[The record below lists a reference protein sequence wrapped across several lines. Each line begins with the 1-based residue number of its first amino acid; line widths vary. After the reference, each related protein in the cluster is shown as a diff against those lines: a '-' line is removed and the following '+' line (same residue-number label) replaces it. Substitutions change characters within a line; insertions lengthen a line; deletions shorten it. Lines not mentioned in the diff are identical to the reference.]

1 MGRSKIAAR
10 RLASAEATAGFGR
23 FARPLRVVRFV
34 TLPEVAL
41 PEAALPEVALP
52 EAALPE
58 AALPEAALPEAALPE
73 VLLPDDRDR
82 RDAALDIGLAEA
94 ITAIS

>member
-23 FARPLRVVRFV
+23 FARVARPLRVVRFV
-34 TLPEVAL
+34 ALPEVAL
-41 PEAALPEVALP
+41 PEAALPEV
-52 EAALPE
+52 
-58 AALPEAALPEAALPE
+58 ALPEAALPE

>member
-23 FARPLRVVRFV
+23 FARVARPLRVVRPLRATHF
-34 TLPEVAL
+34 
-41 PEAALPEVALP
+41 AALPEVALP
-52 EAALPE
+52 EVALPE
-58 AALPEAALPEAALPE
+58 VALPEVALPE
-73 VLLPDDRDR
+73 VLLPEVLLPGDRDR